1 MWRRELLHRLAEY
14 ASVLRDGLDAC
25 QSPEHRHQWLAALA
39 FVGVLLGAIND
50 DAPLGEIR
58 ALVDEEDGRF
68 NFDYLT
74 LEDGKVAEEAW
85 SAFRDSLAASRV

>member
-25 QSPEHRHQWLAALA
+25 TSVEHRRQWLTALA
-39 FVGVLLGAIND
+39 FVGLLLGAIND

-58 ALVDEEDGRF
+58 ALVAEEDGRF

-74 LEDGKVAEEAW
+74 LEDGKIAEEAW
-85 SAFRDSLAASRV
+85 AAFRDSLDAARV